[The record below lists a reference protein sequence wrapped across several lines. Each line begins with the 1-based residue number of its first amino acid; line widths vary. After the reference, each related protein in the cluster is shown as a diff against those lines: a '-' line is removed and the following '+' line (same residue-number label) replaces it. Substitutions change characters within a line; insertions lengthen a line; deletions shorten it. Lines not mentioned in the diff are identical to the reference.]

1 MFGHVSEH
9 VANEPTR
16 RRLSTRQADTV
27 RRLTT
32 AGLDELRDSGY
43 GGLTV
48 RKVAARAGVT
58 PATAYTYF
66 SSKNHLVAE
75 LFWRRLQALPT
86 TGEGEDRTERV
97 VHVLRESSLLVSDEP
112 DLAAACTTAILGDDP
127 DVQHL
132 RLRIGTEIRHR
143 LAAALGDQED
153 PALLNA
159 LEFAWSGAM
168 VHAGMGYSSY
178 DRVARLLTETAELIM
193 GRSS

>member
-1 MFGHVSEH
+1 MFGHVSEN
-9 VANEPTR
+9 VVNEPTR

-27 RRLTT
+27 RRLAT
-32 AGLDELRDSGY
+32 AGLEELRHSGY

-75 LFWRRLQALPT
+75 LFWRRLQALPAT
-86 TGEGEDRTERV
+86 VEGADRTERV
-97 VHVLRESSLLVSDEP
+97 VHVLRETSLLVSDEP

-143 LAAALGDQED
+143 LSAALGDED
-153 PALLNA
+153 DPTLIHA

-168 VHAGMGYSSY
+168 VRAGMGYASY
-178 DRVARLLTETAELIM
+178 DRVAQLLTETAELIM
-193 GRSS
+193 GRAS

>member
-9 VANEPTR
+9 VVNEPTR

-27 RRLTT
+27 RRLAT
-32 AGLDELRDSGY
+32 AGLEELRHSGY

-75 LFWRRLQALPT
+75 LFWRRLQALPAEV
-86 TGEGEDRTERV
+86 EGADRTERV
-97 VHVLRESSLLVSDEP
+97 VHVLRETSLLVSDEP

-127 DVQHL
+127 DVQQL

-143 LAAALGDQED
+143 LSTALGDED
-153 PALLNA
+153 DPTLINA

-168 VHAGMGYSSY
+168 VRAGMGYASY
-178 DRVARLLTETAELIM
+178 DRVAQLLTETAELIM
-193 GRSS
+193 GRSR